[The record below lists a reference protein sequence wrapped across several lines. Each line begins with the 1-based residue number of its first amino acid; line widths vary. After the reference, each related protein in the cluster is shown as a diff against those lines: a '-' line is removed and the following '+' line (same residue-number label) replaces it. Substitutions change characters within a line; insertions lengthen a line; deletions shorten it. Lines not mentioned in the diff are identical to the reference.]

1 MKLISDVMFW
11 ISNGLLIP
19 VIVGLIILFVMAVLM
34 LGGLFGSRQHYRRRV
49 AKYGRLFAK
58 VKEDGTAELRKKLE
72 EAAGAT
78 PFERVGLHL
87 FTASEAERNY
97 LIGNYELE
105 IERRLSNAKILT
117 KFGPILGLMGT
128 LIPMGPALVGL
139 STGDIS
145 SMAYNMQ
152 VAFATTVMGMFAS
165 GVGYLSLQ
173 IVRGYNHKDLL
184 WLDYLN
190 DTLKDE
196 QAKEI

>member
-1 MKLISDVMFW
+1 MKFISDIMFW

-19 VIVGLIILFVMAVLM
+19 VIVGLLILFVIAVLM
-34 LGGLFGSRQHYRRRV
+34 LGGLFGSRQHYRRRI
-49 AKYGRLFAK
+49 ATYGRLFDQIK
-58 VKEDGTAELRKKLE
+58 TQGTDALHQKLT

-78 PFERVGLHL
+78 PFERVALSL
-87 FTASEAERNY
+87 FTADEAERNF
-97 LIGNYELE
+97 IVGNYELE
-105 IERRLSNAKILT
+105 LERRLSTSKILT

-165 GVGYLSLQ
+165 GVGYLALQ
-173 IVRGYNHKDLL
+173 VVRSYNHKDLL
-184 WLDYLN
+184 WMDYLN
-190 DTLKDE
+190 DALTHEQKKTL
-196 QAKEI
+196 